1 MALETITSAL
11 ITQFSDMIHIRAQQS
26 RARLRPY
33 VDIRRMTGDV
43 YAYDGLGTVEA
54 RELTGR
60 LNLTVFDDIE
70 FNRREITRRRFVVTL
85 PIDKMDTEGMLIDPQ
100 GRFAEASV
108 KALERVFDLVCYQA
122 MFATVNTGQTFQT
135 PITAANDGVST
146 VDATT
151 GLTLAKILQI
161 KQNYIDGEVG
171 NDMPVDICIGI
182 SGEEHTTLLQIDQFI
197 STRYTTQL
205 QLEKGVARSVADMD
219 LIKFGNNVTNPV
231 LAVSSGTR
239 ACFAM
244 ASNGICVGMSREW
257 DISIKDRPDYVD
269 TKQVQIVGVLGAVR
283 TEGKLI
289 QQLNTTV

>member
-1 MALETITSAL
+1 MVMGTIPNAL
-11 ITQFSDMIHIRAQQS
+11 ITQFSDMMHIRAQQS

-33 VDIRRMTGDV
+33 TDIRRMTGDV
-43 YAYDGLGTVEA
+43 YAYDGLGVVEA
-54 RELTGR
+54 RELIGR
-60 LNLTVFDDIE
+60 INLTQFDDIE
-70 FNRREITRRRFVVTL
+70 FNRREIIRRRFVVTL
-85 PIDKMDTEGMLIDPQ
+85 PIDKMDEEGMLIDPQ

-122 MFATVNTGQTFQT
+122 MFASVNTGQTFQT
-135 PITAANDGVST
+135 VVTAANDGVLL
-146 VDATT
+146 VDATG

-161 KQNYIDGEVG
+161 KQNFIDGEVG
-171 NDMPVDICIGI
+171 NDVPVKICVGI

-205 QLEKGVARSVADMD
+205 ELQKGVATSVADMD
-219 LIKFGNNVTNPV
+219 LIKYGANVTTPV
-231 LAVSSGTR
+231 LAVTAGVR

-244 ASNGICVGMSREW
+244 ATDGLCVGMSRDW
-257 DISIKDRPDYVD
+257 DITIKDRPDYVD
-269 TKQVQIVGVLGAVR
+269 TKQVQITGVLGAVR